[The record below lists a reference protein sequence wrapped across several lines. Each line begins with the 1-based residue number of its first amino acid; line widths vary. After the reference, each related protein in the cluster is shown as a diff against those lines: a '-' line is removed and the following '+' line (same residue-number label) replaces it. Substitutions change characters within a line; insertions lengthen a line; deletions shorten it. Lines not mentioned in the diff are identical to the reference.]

1 MRTLVLFLILTSP
14 LAAQGPGSGAFLT
27 RLGND
32 TIAVERYQ
40 RHADRVEGEIVAFA
54 PATRIIRYVLHLTRA
69 GTVHAADVRTWTG
82 AGAPGTAPA
91 VTTRL
96 ERDDSVVT
104 TITRRPDRTDTVRTV
119 VRPTTVPWI
128 SPSMVGYEQMVLQA
142 LRQGG
147 DSVRVDQYTPG
158 SRGPTANAVVRL
170 GPGEVAIAYFGSPN
184 QIRIGPDGGILAFDG
199 SRTTNKIRAER
210 VSGDVDIMALA
221 AAGVA
226 RERAGAATG
235 ALSTRDT
242 ARATIGA
249 AHLAVDY
256 GRPAARGRQILG
268 NVVPFGE
275 VWRTGANTA
284 THLTTTRD
292 LQVGGTII
300 PSGTYTLWTLPT
312 PEGTH
317 LIINRQ
323 TGQWGTQ
330 YDPAQDLARVP
341 VQASRA
347 PTPVERFTIQIEP
360 GAGGGTLVLS
370 WHTFVWRVPF
380 TVR

>member
-1 MRTLVLFLILTSP
+1 MRRLFLFLIATSP
-14 LAAQGPGSGAFLT
+14 LAAQGPASGAFLT

-40 RHADRVEGEIVAFA
+40 RLADRVEGEIVAFA
-54 PATRIIRYVLHLTRA
+54 PATRVIRYVLHLTQA
-69 GTVHAADVRTWTG
+69 GTVHAAEVRTWPG
-82 AGAPGTAPA
+82 AGAPGAAPA

-96 ERDDSVVT
+96 TRHDSLVT
-104 TITRRPDRTDTVRTV
+104 TITQRAERTDTVRAI

-128 SPSMVGYEQMVLQA
+128 SPSIAGYEQMILQA

-147 DSVRVDQYTPG
+147 DSVRVDQYSPG
-158 SRGPTANAVVRL
+158 GRSGTANAVIRL

-184 QIRIGPDGGILAFDG
+184 HVRIGPDGSLLEFDG
-199 SRTTNKIRAER
+199 SRTTNKIHAER
-210 VSGDVDIMALA
+210 VEGMVDIMALA
-221 AAGVA
+221 TAGVA

-242 ARATIGA
+242 ARATIGS

-256 GRPAARGRQILG
+256 GRPAARGREILG

-284 THLTTTRD
+284 THFTTTQEI
-292 LQVGGTII
+292 QVGGTAI
-300 PSGTYTLWTLPT
+300 PPGTYTLWTLPT
-312 PEGTH
+312 AEGTQ

-330 YDPAQDLARVP
+330 YDPAQDLARIP

-347 PTPVERFTIQIEP
+347 PSPVERFTIQIEP
-360 GAGGGTLVLS
+360 GTAGGVLVLS